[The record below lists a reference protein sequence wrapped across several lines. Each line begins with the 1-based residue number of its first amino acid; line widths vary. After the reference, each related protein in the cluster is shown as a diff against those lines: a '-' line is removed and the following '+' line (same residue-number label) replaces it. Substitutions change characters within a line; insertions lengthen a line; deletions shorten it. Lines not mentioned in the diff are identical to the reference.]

1 MARKTIKVVERKLG
15 KEQALG
21 ISYGGK
27 IELDPRQDARE
38 YAKTLLH
45 ELLHEAMPY
54 LDELEVIRVENII
67 AKSLWE
73 QGYRKVSLK

>member
-1 MARKTIKVVERKLG
+1 MPRKTIKVIEKKLG

-27 IELDPRQDARE
+27 IEIDPRQDAKE
-38 YAKTLLH
+38 YAKTLIH
-45 ELLHEAMPY
+45 ESLHEACPY
-54 LDELEVIRVENII
+54 LDEDEVIRVETIL
-67 AKSLWE
+67 ADVLWK

>member
-21 ISYGGK
+21 LSYGGK
-27 IELDPRQDARE
+27 IEIDPRQDAKE
-38 YAKTLLH
+38 YSKTLIH

-54 LDELEVIRVENII
+54 LDEDEVIRVENII